1 MLTFTD
7 PRTIDLR
14 HIDYEDL
21 VELSY
26 DDLNSRRIADGPENQ
41 SDPTTDALWTFLMR
55 RKLEIDSGYTNIARQ
70 KR

>member
-14 HIDYEDL
+14 HIQYENL

-26 DDLNSRRIADGPENQ
+26 DDLDSRRIAAGP
-41 SDPTTDALWTFLMR
+41 D
-55 RKLEIDSGYTNIARQ
+55 
-70 KR
+70 